1 MVEIDPSYK
10 LNLLIVG
17 KSTGNFDIDDRIT
30 VYFTSDLIQ
39 EVDLHTRLH
48 SYYNLLELSTAL
60 KPFFL
65 EMLLAK
71 GFSSVLY
78 IDPDM
83 KLFNRLDH
91 AFELTEA
98 SGIAL
103 TPHRLQQPSAF
114 TNFYS
119 DDMFLRAGAF
129 NLGFIGVSSSSIEM
143 LRWWKSRLQWY
154 CTSIQPSEFFTDQKW
169 MDLVPIYFPY
179 AAIRHPGYNV
189 APWNLDERIINL
201 KDQALEVN
209 GQPLV
214 LIHFAQMSAALRD
227 GDDKD
232 LWSLNSGNPSPSND
246 SLKQIQNI
254 TSVYAKQLQEK
265 KFALQDVPFL
275 PEVNLDKSYAGVL
288 RLILKNRYLM
298 ANLEDRNYVPSSIL
312 KTVMT
317 LLTPLVNLVS
327 RSNAARGF
335 LLGLL
340 LDISRF
346 SRGNF
351 PKR

>member
-17 KSTGNFDIDDRIT
+17 ESRGNFEIDNRIT
-30 VYFTSDLIQ
+30 VYFTSDVIQ

-65 EMLLAK
+65 ELLLAK

-103 TPHRLQQPSAF
+103 TPHRLEQPSAF

-129 NLGFIGVSSSSIEM
+129 NLGFIGVSSLSIEM
-143 LRWWKSRLQWY
+143 LQWWKSRLQWY
-154 CTSIQPSEFFTDQKW
+154 CTSVQPSEFFTDQKW

-179 AAIRHPGYNV
+179 ASIRHPGYNL
-189 APWNLDERIINL
+189 APWNLDERMITSRG
-201 KDQALEVN
+201 QVLEVN
-209 GQPLV
+209 GEPLV

-227 GDDKD
+227 GYDKD
-232 LWSLNSGNPSPSND
+232 LWTLNSGNSSSSND
-246 SLKQIQNI
+246 SLKQIQKI
-254 TSVYAKQLQEK
+254 TSIYANQLQEK
-265 KFALQDVPFL
+265 KVALQGAPFL
-275 PEVNLDKSYAGVL
+275 PEVNLGKSYAPIL
-288 RLILKNRYLM
+288 RLILRNRYLK
-298 ANLEDRNYVPSSIL
+298 ANLEQRNYVPSRIL
-312 KTVMT
+312 KIVMA
-317 LLTPLVNLVS
+317 LLTPLLNLVS
-327 RSNAARGF
+327 RSNASRGF

-346 SRGNF
+346 SRRGF